1 MRSVII
7 IGAGIAG
14 LSVGS
19 YLQKNGYKTEI
30 FELHHKAG
38 GLCTTWERNGYTIDG
53 CVHWW
58 VGCNPEDPVYPIL
71 NELLDMKSLQKIVYE
86 EFCSV
91 EENGKRLRFFGNLD
105 QFEKELKSISPEDSN
120 VIDELISGAREV
132 ASFFL
137 TAGNRDEHEKKE
149 LVLNAYNTWKT
160 PIGEYSKKFKS
171 PLIRKLF
178 SVSHF
183 VSQDPIFSFLL
194 LASAFHNKNACY
206 SLGGAQE
213 LTARLVRR
221 YESLGGKIH
230 YKSRVHKILVEGGC
244 ANGIKLQNGLLYKA
258 DYVISAAD
266 GHHTICD
273 LLEGKYVDTTIEDL
287 YFNEKYV
294 PTRSMLYLSFGVA
307 RTFDDSF
314 KPYVCFSLKQPLKIA
329 DETICDVG
337 VTIRNFEP
345 SAAPAGKTVL
355 TIMINMINTEY
366 WTTLRKENRSEYDRQ
381 KATIAQQVLEEL
393 DTYFGNIKEKV
404 EMIDVA
410 TPATYIRYT
419 NNWNGVAYS
428 WEDFML
434 MSFNKPNKEI
444 QGLNNFYMC
453 GQWVGDAGISGAAQS
468 GRDLAQILCQK
479 EGKKFMKLAE
489 GLHG

>member
-1 MRSVII
+1 MISVII

-19 YLQKNGYKTEI
+19 YLQQNGYKTEI
-30 FELHHKAG
+30 FELHNKAG
-38 GLCTTWERNGYTIDG
+38 GLCTTWKRNGYTIDG

-58 VGCNPEDPVYPIL
+58 VGCNPLDPFYPVL
-71 NELLDMKSLQKIVYE
+71 DELLDMKSLSKVVYE

-105 QFEKELKSISPEDSN
+105 QFERELKSISPEDSN
-120 VIDELISGAREV
+120 GIDELISGAREV
-132 ASFFL
+132 ASL
-137 TAGNRDEHEKKE
+137 SLNTRSQDEHEKTE
-149 LVLNAYNTWKT
+149 SVLNAYNTWKT

-178 SVSHF
+178 SISHF
-183 VSQDPIFSFLL
+183 TPQDPLFSFLS
-194 LASAFHNKNACY
+194 LASSFHNKNACY

-213 LTARLVRR
+213 LTERLIRR

-230 YKSRVHKILVEGGC
+230 YKSRVQKILVENGC
-244 ANGIKLQNGLLYKA
+244 AKGIKLQDNSSCKA

-287 YFNEKYV
+287 YFSEKHV
-294 PTRSMLYLSFGVA
+294 PTRSILYLSFGVE
-307 RTFDDSF
+307 RTFEDSF
-314 KPYVCFSLKQPLKIA
+314 KPYVCFPLKQPLKIA
-329 DETICDVG
+329 DETIFDVE

-355 TIMINMINTEY
+355 TIMIIVNNTEY
-366 WTTLRKENRSEYDRQ
+366 WTTLRKENRREYDRQ
-381 KATIAQQVLEEL
+381 KATIAQQVLDEL

-453 GQWVGDAGISGAAQS
+453 GQWVGDAGISGASQS
-468 GRDLAQILCQK
+468 GKDLAQILCQK
-479 EGKKFMKLAE
+479 DGKKFMKIAE
-489 GLHG
+489 GLH